1 MIHIS
6 NAYKKAIYGR
16 SDWYPSARV
25 TFLDGTVL
33 NLGRSEF
40 LISGNNIVDGAG
52 TQSLPLG
59 NVVSRKIT
67 VKLYNADDR
76 YRVHS
81 FLGAKITLYK
91 SISTDIG
98 DLTIKSGTYTVID
111 PESYGDTVSFSAY
124 DDAYKLDR
132 NYTTHLKYPLK
143 LSEIL
148 IDSCRTCG
156 VQLDTVHFNGEDIT
170 VKEAPTNTTH
180 RQVIGLI
187 SMIAGGN
194 AWMNADNHL
203 QITDYDM
210 TLFDGMTDLDG
221 GWFDD
226 PRQNYDGGQFETD
239 VITEKYVTYS
249 DVTGGSFGDDINEFF
264 YDDLDWNKE
273 LYTSGSNMDGG
284 YFDNGLELLT
294 DDSYGIMYR
303 SVERKQRNPYHLISK
318 QHDGFRLRDGRTLGV
333 HSVDTEEASG
343 YILSDATTYYAS
355 GNNADDGTFE
365 LADNFHFLTQWKIG
379 LTTGVENI
387 NITGVQTTDNENTY
401 TYGTDGY
408 ILSIE
413 NSLIKDKNL
422 LVNTVGA
429 KLVGLTFM
437 NFSGEHLSYPLA
449 EFMDLAYVIDR
460 AGKTNRTILTDITF
474 NFLGFTQFKCSAENS
489 VRNSSKYVS
498 AETKAIQK
506 SSEITEKKISK
517 YDEAVQSLTAL
528 MTQGMGFF
536 KTEEIKE
543 DKSVIFYL
551 HNKERLE
558 DSNIIWKMVGDAFA
572 VSTDGGK
579 TWNAGLDS
587 NGNAVVN
594 VLSAVG
600 INCDWIHSGTL
611 TLGGYNNQ
619 NGVLSMQDSDGNEIG
634 RWNNQGV
641 YAKGHYVS
649 EDSIGRKIDLHNAKI
664 DLYSSGGKY
673 TGYISGELDGIEARA
688 TSTDYLNIGK
698 GYSEFNVSKRLQL
711 LSKNQIAISANE
723 IVINGNK
730 AKTGTAVF
738 SDGSYL
744 KFVNGN
750 LVGGRTASG
759 TTF

>member
-6 NAYKKAIYGR
+6 NADKKAIYGR

-132 NYTTHLKYPLK
+132 DYTTHLTYPLSLK
-143 LSEIL
+143 DIL
-148 IDSCRTCG
+148 KDSCRTCG
-156 VQLDTVHFNGEDIT
+156 VQMDVTSFSDDNIM
-170 VKEAPTNTTH
+170 VKEKPTNTTH
-180 RQVIGLI
+180 RQVIGWI
-187 SMIAGGN
+187 AMIAGGN

-203 QITDYDM
+203 QISQYDM
-210 TLFDGMTDLDG
+210 SLFDNIADIDG

-239 VITEKYVTYS
+239 MISEKYSTYAEMS
-249 DVTGGSFGDDINEFF
+249 GGTFSEDISEYY
-264 YDDLDWNKE
+264 YDDLDWSSEK
-273 LYTSGSNMDGG
+273 YSSGSNVDGG
-284 YFDNGLELLT
+284 WFDDGLELLT

-303 SVERKQRNPYHLISK
+303 SVERKQKNAYQLIGK
-318 QHDGFRLRDGRTLGV
+318 KDNLFLLKNGNVLGV
-333 HSVDTEEASG
+333 HSVDVEEASG
-343 YILSDATTYYAS
+343 YILTDATNVYTS
-355 GNNADDGTFE
+355 GDILDDGNFK
-365 LADNFHFLTQWKIG
+365 LVDNFHFLTQWKTG
-379 LTTGVENI
+379 LTTGVEPI
-387 NITGVQTTDNENTY
+387 VITGIQTTENEKTY
-401 TYGTDGY
+401 TYGSEGY

-413 NSLIKDKNL
+413 NSLIKDKSL

-429 KLVGLTFM
+429 KLTGVSFM

-449 EFMDLAYVIDR
+449 DFMDLAYVIDR
-460 AGKTNRTILTDITF
+460 NGKVNKTILTDITF
-474 NFLGFTQFKCSAENS
+474 NFLGFTSLKCSAENAI
-489 VRNSSKYVS
+489 RNSSKYVTS
-498 AETKAIQK
+498 ETKAIQK
-506 SSEITEKKISK
+506 ASAMTDKKIGK

-536 KTEEIKE
+536 KTEKIQD
-543 DKSVIFYL
+543 DKSIVFYL
-551 HNKERLE
+551 HNKEKLE

-611 TLGGYNNQ
+611 TLGGYNNT
-619 NGVLSMQDSDGNEIG
+619 NGHCAIENADGKVVGTLGVNGYYSNDPKDQYAI
-634 RWNNQGV
+634 RVNNGQIDVYGSKGALVGTVKYVQG
-641 YAKGHYVS
+641 AGDGS
-649 EDSIGRKIDLHNAKI
+649 E
-664 DLYSSGGKY
+664 
-673 TGYISGELDGIEARA
+673 GIEMYVHSGNRYSAVSVSTNGRTAIWGDSVLVA
-688 TSTDYLNIGK
+688 TDKLITG
-698 GYSEFNVSKRLQL
+698 GTQ
-711 LSKNQIAISANE
+711 
-723 IVINGNK
+723 
-730 AKTGTAVF
+730 AKTGRAVF

-744 KFVNGN
+744 DYRNGY
-750 LVGGRTASG
+750 LIGGRTASG
-759 TTF
+759 TKF

>member
-132 NYTTHLKYPLK
+132 DYTTHLTYPLSLK
-143 LSEIL
+143 DIL
-148 IDSCRTCG
+148 KDSCRTCG
-156 VQLDTVHFNGEDIT
+156 VQMDVTSFSDDNIM
-170 VKEAPTNTTH
+170 VKEKPTNTTH
-180 RQVIGLI
+180 RQVIGWI
-187 SMIAGGN
+187 AMIAGGN

-203 QITDYDM
+203 QISQYDM
-210 TLFDGMTDLDG
+210 SLFDNIADIDG

-239 VITEKYVTYS
+239 MISEKYSTYADMS
-249 DVTGGSFGDDINEFF
+249 GGTFSEDISEYY
-264 YDDLDWNKE
+264 YDDLDWSSEK
-273 LYTSGSNMDGG
+273 YSSGSNVDGG
-284 YFDNGLELLT
+284 WFDDGLELLT

-303 SVERKQRNPYHLISK
+303 SVERKQRNTYQLIGK
-318 QHDGFRLRDGRTLGV
+318 KDNLFLLKNGNVLGV
-333 HSVDTEEASG
+333 HSVDVEEASG
-343 YILSDATTYYAS
+343 YILTDATNVYTS
-355 GNNADDGTFE
+355 GDILDDGNFK
-365 LADNFHFLTQWKIG
+365 LVDNFHFLTQWKTG
-379 LTTGVENI
+379 LTTGVEPI
-387 NITGVQTTDNENTY
+387 VITGIQTTEDEKTY
-401 TYGTDGY
+401 TYGSDGY

-413 NSLIKDKNL
+413 NSLIKDKSL

-429 KLVGLTFM
+429 KLTGVSFM

-449 EFMDLAYVIDR
+449 DFMDLAYVIDR
-460 AGKTNRTILTDITF
+460 NGKVNKTILTDITF
-474 NFLGFTQFKCSAENS
+474 NFLGFTSLKCSAENAI
-489 VRNSSKYVS
+489 RNSSKYVTS
-498 AETKAIQK
+498 ETKAIQK
-506 SSEITEKKISK
+506 ASAMADKKISK

-536 KTEEIKE
+536 KTEEVQD
-543 DKSVIFYL
+543 DKSIVFYL

-611 TLGGYNNQ
+611 TLGGYNNT
-619 NGVLSMQDSDGNEIG
+619 NGHCVIENADGKVVGTLGVNGYYSNDPKDQYAI
-634 RWNNQGV
+634 RVNNGQIDVYGSKGALVGTVKYVQGT
-641 YAKGHYVS
+641 GDGS
-649 EDSIGRKIDLHNAKI
+649 E
-664 DLYSSGGKY
+664 
-673 TGYISGELDGIEARA
+673 GIEMYAHSGNRYSAVSVSTNGRTAIWGDSVLVA
-688 TSTDYLNIGK
+688 TDKLITG
-698 GYSEFNVSKRLQL
+698 GTQ
-711 LSKNQIAISANE
+711 
-723 IVINGNK
+723 
-730 AKTGTAVF
+730 AKTGRAVF

-744 KFVNGN
+744 DYRNGY
-750 LVGGRTASG
+750 LIGGRTASG

>member
-132 NYTTHLKYPLK
+132 DYTTHLKYPLK

-180 RQVIGLI
+180 RQVVGLI

-249 DVTGGSFGDDINEFF
+249 DLSGGSFGDDINEFF

-284 YFDNGLELLT
+284 YFDDGLELLT

-387 NITGVQTTDNENTY
+387 KITGVQTTDNENTY

-474 NFLGFTQFKCSAENS
+474 NFLGFTQLKCSAENS

-611 TLGGYNNQ
+611 TLGGYNNT
-619 NGVLSMQDSDGNEIG
+619 NGHCAIENADGKVVGTLGVNGYYSNDPKDQYAI
-634 RWNNQGV
+634 RVNNGQIDVYGSKGTLVGTVKYVQGT
-641 YAKGHYVS
+641 GDGS
-649 EDSIGRKIDLHNAKI
+649 E
-664 DLYSSGGKY
+664 
-673 TGYISGELDGIEARA
+673 GIEMYVHSGNRYSAVSVSTNGRTAIWGDSVLVA
-688 TSTDYLNIGK
+688 TDKLITG
-698 GYSEFNVSKRLQL
+698 GTQ
-711 LSKNQIAISANE
+711 
-723 IVINGNK
+723 
-730 AKTGTAVF
+730 AKTGRAVF

-744 KFVNGN
+744 DYRNGY
-750 LVGGRTASG
+750 LIGGRTASG

>member
-132 NYTTHLKYPLK
+132 DYTTHLTYPLSLK
-143 LSEIL
+143 DIL
-148 IDSCRTCG
+148 KDSCRTCG
-156 VQLDTVHFNGEDIT
+156 VQMDVTSFSDDNIT
-170 VKEAPTNTTH
+170 VKEKPTNTTH
-180 RQVIGLI
+180 RQVIGWI
-187 SMIAGGN
+187 AMIAGGN

-203 QITDYDM
+203 QISQYDM
-210 TLFDGMTDLDG
+210 SLFDNIADIDG

-239 VITEKYVTYS
+239 MISEKYSTYAEMS
-249 DVTGGSFGDDINEFF
+249 GGTFSEDISEYY
-264 YDDLDWNKE
+264 YDDLDWSSEK
-273 LYTSGSNMDGG
+273 YSSGSSVDGG
-284 YFDNGLELLT
+284 WFDDGLELLT

-303 SVERKQRNPYHLISK
+303 SVERKQRNTYQLIGK
-318 QHDGFRLRDGRTLGV
+318 KGNLFLLKNGNVLGV
-333 HSVDTEEASG
+333 HSVDVEEASG
-343 YILSDATTYYAS
+343 YILTDATNVYTS
-355 GNNADDGTFE
+355 GDILDDGNFK
-365 LADNFHFLTQWKIG
+365 LVDNFHFLTQWKTG
-379 LTTGVENI
+379 LTTGVEPI
-387 NITGVQTTDNENTY
+387 VITGIQTTENEKTY
-401 TYGTDGY
+401 TYGSEGY

-413 NSLIKDKNL
+413 NSLIKDKSL

-429 KLVGLTFM
+429 KLTGVSFM

-449 EFMDLAYVIDR
+449 DFMDLAYVIDR
-460 AGKTNRTILTDITF
+460 NGKVSKTILTDITF
-474 NFLGFTQFKCSAENS
+474 NFLGFTSLKCSAENAI
-489 VRNSSKYVS
+489 RNSSKYVTS
-498 AETKAIQK
+498 ETKAIQK
-506 SSEITEKKISK
+506 ASAMTDKKIGK

-536 KTEEIKE
+536 KTEKIQD
-543 DKSVIFYL
+543 DKSIVFYL
-551 HNKERLE
+551 HNKEKLE

-611 TLGGYNNQ
+611 TLGGYNNT
-619 NGVLSMQDSDGNEIG
+619 NGHCAIENADGKVVGTLGVNGYYSNDPKDQYAI
-634 RWNNQGV
+634 RVNNGQIDVYGSKGTLVGTVKYVQG
-641 YAKGHYVS
+641 AGDGS
-649 EDSIGRKIDLHNAKI
+649 E
-664 DLYSSGGKY
+664 
-673 TGYISGELDGIEARA
+673 GIEMYVHSGNRYSAVSVSTNGRTAIWGDSVLVA
-688 TSTDYLNIGK
+688 TDKLITG
-698 GYSEFNVSKRLQL
+698 GTQ
-711 LSKNQIAISANE
+711 
-723 IVINGNK
+723 
-730 AKTGTAVF
+730 AKTGRAVF

-744 KFVNGN
+744 DYRNGY
-750 LVGGRTASG
+750 LIGGRTASG
-759 TTF
+759 TKF

>member
-6 NAYKKAIYGR
+6 NEYKKAIYGR

-33 NLGRSEF
+33 NLGKSEF

-59 NVVSRKIT
+59 NVVSRKIS

-76 YRVHS
+76 YKIHS
-81 FLGAKITLYK
+81 FLGAKISLYK
-91 SISTDIG
+91 TISTENG
-98 DLTIKSGTYTVID
+98 DLSIKSGTYTVID

-132 NYTTHLKYPLK
+132 DYTTHLKYPLK

-180 RQVIGLI
+180 RQVVGLI

-221 GWFDD
+221 WWFDD

-239 VITEKYVTYS
+239 IITEKYVTYS
-249 DVTGGSFGDDINEFF
+249 DMTGGSFGDDINEFF

-273 LYTSGSNMDGG
+273 KYASGSDMDGG

-294 DDSYGIMYR
+294 NDSYGIMYR

-318 QHDGFRLRDGRTLGV
+318 KYDGFRLRDGRTLGV

-343 YILSDATTYYAS
+343 YILSDATAYYAS

-365 LADNFHFLTQWKIG
+365 LVDNFHFLTQWKTG
-379 LTTGVENI
+379 LTTGIENI
-387 NITGVQTTDNENTY
+387 KITGVQTTANENTY

-408 ILSIE
+408 ILAIE
-413 NSLIKDKNL
+413 NSLIEDKNL

-437 NFSGEHLSYPLA
+437 NFFGEHLSYPLA

-474 NFLGFTQFKCSAENS
+474 NFLGFTQLKCSAENS

-506 SSEITEKKISK
+506 SSAITEKKISK

-543 DKSVIFYL
+543 DKSVVFYL

-611 TLGGYNNQ
+611 TLGGYNNT
-619 NGVLSMQDSDGNEIG
+619 NGHCAIENASGKVVGTLGVNGYYSNDPKDQYAIRINNGHVEIYGSKGTLVGIVEYVRGSSDGSEGLSLYTYGGSGHSSIILKNNGSTEIFG
-634 RWNNQGV
+634 N
-641 YAKGHYVS
+641 
-649 EDSIGRKIDLHNAKI
+649 SINIATDKL
-664 DLYSSGGKY
+664 LTGGIQ
-673 TGYISGELDGIEARA
+673 T
-688 TSTDYLNIGK
+688 
-698 GYSEFNVSKRLQL
+698 
-711 LSKNQIAISANE
+711 
-723 IVINGNK
+723 
-730 AKTGTAVF
+730 KTGRAVF

-744 KFVNGN
+744 DYKNGK
-750 LVGGRTASG
+750 LVSGRTASG

>member
-132 NYTTHLKYPLK
+132 DYTTHLTYPLSLK
-143 LSEIL
+143 DIL
-148 IDSCRTCG
+148 KDSCRTCG
-156 VQLDTVHFNGEDIT
+156 VQMDVTSFSDDNIM
-170 VKEAPTNTTH
+170 VKEKPTNTTH
-180 RQVIGLI
+180 RQVIGWI
-187 SMIAGGN
+187 AMIAGGN
-194 AWMNADNHL
+194 AWMNSDNHL
-203 QITDYDM
+203 QISQYDM
-210 TLFDGMTDLDG
+210 SLFDNIADIDG

-239 VITEKYVTYS
+239 MISEKYSTYAEMS
-249 DVTGGSFGDDINEFF
+249 GGAFSEDISEYY
-264 YDDLDWNKE
+264 YDDLDWSSEK
-273 LYTSGSNMDGG
+273 YSSGSDIDGG
-284 YFDNGLELLT
+284 WFDDGLELLT

-303 SVERKQRNPYHLISK
+303 SVERKQKNAYQLIGK
-318 QHDGFRLRDGRTLGV
+318 KDNLFLLKNGNVLGV
-333 HSVDTEEASG
+333 HSVDVEEASG
-343 YILSDATTYYAS
+343 YILTDATNVYTS
-355 GNNADDGTFE
+355 GDIIDDGSFK
-365 LADNFHFLTQWKIG
+365 LVDNFHFLTQWKTG
-379 LTTGVENI
+379 LTTGVEPI
-387 NITGVQTTDNENTY
+387 VITGIQTTENEKTY
-401 TYGTDGY
+401 TYGSEGY

-413 NSLIKDKNL
+413 NSLIKDKSL

-429 KLVGLTFM
+429 KLTGVSFM

-449 EFMDLAYVIDR
+449 DFMDLAYVIDR
-460 AGKTNRTILTDITF
+460 NGKVNKTILTDITF
-474 NFLGFTQFKCSAENS
+474 NFLGFTSLKCSAENAI
-489 VRNSSKYVS
+489 RNSSKYVTS
-498 AETKAIQK
+498 ETKAIQK
-506 SSEITEKKISK
+506 ASAMADKKISK

-536 KTEEIKE
+536 KTEKIQD
-543 DKSVIFYL
+543 DKSIVFYL
-551 HNKERLE
+551 HNKEKLE

-611 TLGGYNNQ
+611 TLGGYNNT
-619 NGVLSMQDSDGNEIG
+619 NGHCAIENADGKVVGTLGVNGYYSNDPKDQYAI
-634 RWNNQGV
+634 RVNNGQIDVYGSKGTLVGTVKYVQG
-641 YAKGHYVS
+641 AGDGS
-649 EDSIGRKIDLHNAKI
+649 E
-664 DLYSSGGKY
+664 
-673 TGYISGELDGIEARA
+673 GIEMYVHSGNRYSAVSVSTNGRTAIWGDSVLVA
-688 TSTDYLNIGK
+688 TDKLITG
-698 GYSEFNVSKRLQL
+698 GTQ
-711 LSKNQIAISANE
+711 
-723 IVINGNK
+723 
-730 AKTGTAVF
+730 AKTGRAVF

-744 KFVNGN
+744 DYRNGY
-750 LVGGRTASG
+750 LIGGRTASG

>member
-91 SISTDIG
+91 SISTDMG

-132 NYTTHLKYPLK
+132 DYTTHLKYPLK

-156 VQLDTVHFNGEDIT
+156 VQLDTVHFNGEDII
-170 VKEAPTNTTH
+170 VKETPTNTTH
-180 RQVIGLI
+180 RQVVGLI

-226 PRQNYDGGQFETD
+226 PRRNYDGGQFETD

-249 DVTGGSFGDDINEFF
+249 DLSGGSFGDDINEFF

-284 YFDNGLELLT
+284 YFDDGLELLT

-303 SVERKQRNPYHLISK
+303 SVERKQRNTYHLISK

-343 YILSDATTYYAS
+343 YILSDSTTYYTS

-365 LADNFHFLTQWKIG
+365 LADNFHFLTQWKSG

-387 NITGVQTTDNENTY
+387 KITGVQTTDNENTY

-408 ILSIE
+408 VLAIE
-413 NSLIKDKNL
+413 NSLIEDKNL

-474 NFLGFTQFKCSAENS
+474 NFLGFTQLKCSAENS

-506 SSEITEKKISK
+506 SSKITEKKISK

-611 TLGGYNNQ
+611 TLGGYNNT
-619 NGVLSMQDSDGNEIG
+619 NGHCAIENADGKVVGTLGVNGYYSNDPKDQYAI
-634 RWNNQGV
+634 RVNNGQIDVYGSKGTLVGTVKYVQGT
-641 YAKGHYVS
+641 GDGS
-649 EDSIGRKIDLHNAKI
+649 E
-664 DLYSSGGKY
+664 
-673 TGYISGELDGIEARA
+673 GIEMYVHSGNRYSAVSVSTNGRTAIWGDSVLVA
-688 TSTDYLNIGK
+688 TDKLITG
-698 GYSEFNVSKRLQL
+698 GTQ
-711 LSKNQIAISANE
+711 
-723 IVINGNK
+723 
-730 AKTGTAVF
+730 AKTGRAVF

-744 KFVNGN
+744 DYRNGY
-750 LVGGRTASG
+750 LIGGRTASG

>member
-132 NYTTHLKYPLK
+132 DYTTHLTYPLSLK
-143 LSEIL
+143 DIL
-148 IDSCRTCG
+148 KDSCRTCG
-156 VQLDTVHFNGEDIT
+156 VQMDVTSFSDDNIM
-170 VKEAPTNTTH
+170 VKEKPTNTTH
-180 RQVIGLI
+180 RQVIGWI
-187 SMIAGGN
+187 AMIAGGN
-194 AWMNADNHL
+194 AWMNSDNHL
-203 QITDYDM
+203 QISQYDM
-210 TLFDGMTDLDG
+210 SLFDNIADIDG

-239 VITEKYVTYS
+239 MISEKYSTYAEMS
-249 DVTGGSFGDDINEFF
+249 GGAFSEDISEYY
-264 YDDLDWNKE
+264 YDDLDWSSEK
-273 LYTSGSNMDGG
+273 YSSGSDIDGG
-284 YFDNGLELLT
+284 WFDDGLELLT

-303 SVERKQRNPYHLISK
+303 SVERKQKNAYQLIGK
-318 QHDGFRLRDGRTLGV
+318 KDNLFLLKNGNVLGV
-333 HSVDTEEASG
+333 HSVDVEEASG
-343 YILSDATTYYAS
+343 YILTDATNVYTS
-355 GNNADDGTFE
+355 GDIIDDGSFK
-365 LADNFHFLTQWKIG
+365 LVDNFHFLTQWKTG
-379 LTTGVENI
+379 LTTGVEPI
-387 NITGVQTTDNENTY
+387 VITGIQTTEDEKTY
-401 TYGTDGY
+401 TYGSEGY

-413 NSLIKDKNL
+413 NSLIKDKSL

-429 KLVGLTFM
+429 KLTGVSFM

-449 EFMDLAYVIDR
+449 DFMDLAYVIDR
-460 AGKTNRTILTDITF
+460 NGKVNKTILTDITF
-474 NFLGFTQFKCSAENS
+474 NFLGFTSLKCSAENAI
-489 VRNSSKYVS
+489 RNSSKYVTS
-498 AETKAIQK
+498 ETKAVQK
-506 SSEITEKKISK
+506 ASAMADKKISK

-536 KTEEIKE
+536 KTEKIQD
-543 DKSVIFYL
+543 DKSIVFYL
-551 HNKERLE
+551 HNKEKLE

-611 TLGGYNNQ
+611 TLGGYNNT
-619 NGVLSMQDSDGNEIG
+619 NGHCAIENADGKVVGTLGVNGYYSNDPKDQYAI
-634 RWNNQGV
+634 RVNNGQIDVYGSKGALVGTVKYVQGT
-641 YAKGHYVS
+641 GDGS
-649 EDSIGRKIDLHNAKI
+649 E
-664 DLYSSGGKY
+664 
-673 TGYISGELDGIEARA
+673 GIEMYVHSGNRYSAVSVSTNGRTAIWGDSVLVA
-688 TSTDYLNIGK
+688 TDKLITG
-698 GYSEFNVSKRLQL
+698 GTQ
-711 LSKNQIAISANE
+711 
-723 IVINGNK
+723 
-730 AKTGTAVF
+730 AKTGRAVF

-744 KFVNGN
+744 DYRNGY
-750 LVGGRTASG
+750 LIGGRTASG

>member
-98 DLTIKSGTYTVID
+98 DLAIKSGTYTVID

-132 NYTTHLKYPLK
+132 DYTTHLTYPLSLK
-143 LSEIL
+143 DIL
-148 IDSCRTCG
+148 KDSCRTCG
-156 VQLDTVHFNGEDIT
+156 VQMDVTSFSDDNIM
-170 VKEAPTNTTH
+170 VKEKPTNTTH
-180 RQVIGLI
+180 RQVIGWI
-187 SMIAGGN
+187 AMIAGGN

-203 QITDYDM
+203 QISQYDM
-210 TLFDGMTDLDG
+210 SLFDNIADIDG

-239 VITEKYVTYS
+239 MISEKYSTYAEMS
-249 DVTGGSFGDDINEFF
+249 GGTFSEDISEYY
-264 YDDLDWNKE
+264 YDDLDWSSEK
-273 LYTSGSNMDGG
+273 YSSGSNVDGG
-284 YFDNGLELLT
+284 WFDDGLELLT

-303 SVERKQRNPYHLISK
+303 SVERKQRNTYQLIGK
-318 QHDGFRLRDGRTLGV
+318 KDNLFLLKNGNVLGV
-333 HSVDTEEASG
+333 HSVDVEEASG
-343 YILSDATTYYAS
+343 YILTDATNVYTS
-355 GNNADDGTFE
+355 GDILDDGNFK
-365 LADNFHFLTQWKIG
+365 LVDNFHFLTQWKTG
-379 LTTGVENI
+379 LTTGVEPI
-387 NITGVQTTDNENTY
+387 VITGIQTTENEKTY
-401 TYGTDGY
+401 TYGSEGY

-413 NSLIKDKNL
+413 NSLIKDKSL

-429 KLVGLTFM
+429 KLTGVSFM

-449 EFMDLAYVIDR
+449 DFMDLAYVIDR
-460 AGKTNRTILTDITF
+460 NGKVNKTILTDITF
-474 NFLGFTQFKCSAENS
+474 NFLGFTSLKCSAENAI
-489 VRNSSKYVS
+489 RNSSKYVTS
-498 AETKAIQK
+498 ETKAIQK
-506 SSEITEKKISK
+506 ASAMADKKISK

-536 KTEEIKE
+536 KTEKIQD
-543 DKSVIFYL
+543 DKSIVFYL
-551 HNKERLE
+551 HNKEKLE

-611 TLGGYNNQ
+611 TLGGYNNT
-619 NGVLSMQDSDGNEIG
+619 NGHCVIENADGKVVGTLGVNGYYSNDPKDQYAI
-634 RWNNQGV
+634 RVNNGQIDVYGSKGALVGTVKYVQGT
-641 YAKGHYVS
+641 GDGS
-649 EDSIGRKIDLHNAKI
+649 E
-664 DLYSSGGKY
+664 
-673 TGYISGELDGIEARA
+673 GIEMYVHSGNRYSAVSVSTNGRTAIWGDSVLVA
-688 TSTDYLNIGK
+688 TDKLITG
-698 GYSEFNVSKRLQL
+698 GTQ
-711 LSKNQIAISANE
+711 
-723 IVINGNK
+723 
-730 AKTGTAVF
+730 AKTGRAVF

-744 KFVNGN
+744 DYRNGY
-750 LVGGRTASG
+750 LIGGRTASG

>member
-67 VKLYNADDR
+67 VKLYNSDDR

-132 NYTTHLKYPLK
+132 DYTTHLTYPLSLK
-143 LSEIL
+143 DIL
-148 IDSCRTCG
+148 KDSCRTCG
-156 VQLDTVHFNGEDIT
+156 VQMDVTSFSDDNIM
-170 VKEAPTNTTH
+170 VKEKPTNTTH
-180 RQVIGLI
+180 RQVIGWI
-187 SMIAGGN
+187 AMIAGGN

-203 QITDYDM
+203 QISQYDM
-210 TLFDGMTDLDG
+210 SLFDNIADIDG

-239 VITEKYVTYS
+239 MISEKYSTYADMS
-249 DVTGGSFGDDINEFF
+249 GGTFSEDISEYY
-264 YDDLDWNKE
+264 YDDLDWSSEK
-273 LYTSGSNMDGG
+273 YSSGSNVDGG
-284 YFDNGLELLT
+284 WFDDGLELLT

-303 SVERKQRNPYHLISK
+303 SVERKQRNTYQLIGK
-318 QHDGFRLRDGRTLGV
+318 KDNLFLLKNGNVLGV
-333 HSVDTEEASG
+333 HSVDVEEASG
-343 YILSDATTYYAS
+343 YILTDATNVYTS
-355 GNNADDGTFE
+355 GDILDDGNFK
-365 LADNFHFLTQWKIG
+365 LVDNFHFLTQWKTG
-379 LTTGVENI
+379 LTTGVEPI
-387 NITGVQTTDNENTY
+387 VITGIQTTEDEKTY
-401 TYGTDGY
+401 TYGSEGY

-413 NSLIKDKNL
+413 NSLIKDKSL

-429 KLVGLTFM
+429 KLTGVSFM

-449 EFMDLAYVIDR
+449 DFMDLAYVIDR
-460 AGKTNRTILTDITF
+460 NGKVNKTILTDITF
-474 NFLGFTQFKCSAENS
+474 NFLGFTSLKCSAENAI
-489 VRNSSKYVS
+489 RNSSKYVTS
-498 AETKAIQK
+498 ETKAIQK
-506 SSEITEKKISK
+506 ASAMADKKISK

-536 KTEEIKE
+536 KTEEVQD
-543 DKSVIFYL
+543 DKSIVFYL

-611 TLGGYNNQ
+611 TLGGYNNT
-619 NGVLSMQDSDGNEIG
+619 NGHCVIENADGKVVGTLGVNGYYSNDPKDQYAI
-634 RWNNQGV
+634 RVNNGQIDVYGSKGALVGTVKYVQGT
-641 YAKGHYVS
+641 GDGS
-649 EDSIGRKIDLHNAKI
+649 E
-664 DLYSSGGKY
+664 
-673 TGYISGELDGIEARA
+673 GIEMYVHSGNRYSAVSVSTNGRTAIWGDSVLVA
-688 TSTDYLNIGK
+688 TDKLITG
-698 GYSEFNVSKRLQL
+698 GTQ
-711 LSKNQIAISANE
+711 
-723 IVINGNK
+723 
-730 AKTGTAVF
+730 AKTGRAVF

-744 KFVNGN
+744 DYRNGY
-750 LVGGRTASG
+750 LIGGRTASG

>member
-6 NAYKKAIYGR
+6 NEYKKAIYGR

-33 NLGRSEF
+33 NLGKSEF

-111 PESYGDTVSFSAY
+111 PESYGDIVSFSAY

-132 NYTTHLKYPLK
+132 DYTTHLKYPLK

-187 SMIAGGN
+187 SVIAGGN

-249 DVTGGSFGDDINEFF
+249 DMAGGSFGDDINEFF

-273 LYTSGSNMDGG
+273 KYASGSDMDGG
-284 YFDNGLELLT
+284 YFDDGLELLT
-294 DDSYGIMYR
+294 NDSYGIMYR

-318 QHDGFRLRDGRTLGV
+318 KYDGFRLRDGRTLGV

-343 YILSDATTYYAS
+343 YILSDATAYYAS
-355 GNNADDGTFE
+355 GSNADDGTFE
-365 LADNFHFLTQWKIG
+365 LVDNFHFLTQWKTG

-387 NITGVQTTDNENTY
+387 TITGIQTTDDENTY
-401 TYGTDGY
+401 TYGTEGY

-413 NSLIKDKNL
+413 NSLIEDKNL
-422 LVNTVGA
+422 LVNTVGS

-437 NFSGEHLSYPLA
+437 NFSGEHLSYPLT

-460 AGKTNRTILTDITF
+460 TGKTNRTILTDITF
-474 NFLGFTQFKCSAENS
+474 NFLGFTQLKCSAENS
-489 VRNSSKYVS
+489 VRNSSKYVNS
-498 AETKAIQK
+498 ETKAIQK
-506 SSEITEKKISK
+506 SSAITEKKIGK

-543 DKSVIFYL
+543 DKSVVFYL

-619 NGVLSMQDSDGNEIG
+619 NGVLSMQDSAGNEIG

-649 EDSIGRKIDLHNAKI
+649 EDSAGRKIDLHNGRI
-664 DLYSSGGKY
+664 DFYSAGGDY
-673 TGYISGELDGIEARA
+673 ASHISGELDGIEARV
-688 TSTDYLNIGK
+688 TPTDYLNVGK
-698 GYSEFNVSKRLQL
+698 GHSEFNVSERLQL
-711 LSKNQIAISANE
+711 LSKDQIAISAKE
-723 IVINGNK
+723 MVINGNK

-744 KFVNGN
+744 KFVNGY
-750 LVGGRTASG
+750 LVSGRTASG

>member
-91 SISTDIG
+91 SISTDMG

-132 NYTTHLKYPLK
+132 DYTTHLKYPLK

-156 VQLDTVHFNGEDIT
+156 VQLDTVHFNGEDII
-170 VKEAPTNTTH
+170 VKETPTNTTH
-180 RQVIGLI
+180 RQVVGLI

-226 PRQNYDGGQFETD
+226 PRRNYDGGQFETD

-249 DVTGGSFGDDINEFF
+249 DLSGGSFGDDINEFF

-284 YFDNGLELLT
+284 YFDDGLELLT

-303 SVERKQRNPYHLISK
+303 SVERKQRNTYHLISK

-343 YILSDATTYYAS
+343 YILSDATTYYTS

-365 LADNFHFLTQWKIG
+365 LADNFHFLTQWKSG

-387 NITGVQTTDNENTY
+387 KITGVQTTDNENTY

-408 ILSIE
+408 VLAIE
-413 NSLIKDKNL
+413 NSLIEDKNL

-506 SSEITEKKISK
+506 SSKITEKKISK

-611 TLGGYNNQ
+611 TLGGYNNT
-619 NGVLSMQDSDGNEIG
+619 NGHCAIENADGKVVGTLGVNGYYSNDPKDQYAI
-634 RWNNQGV
+634 RVNNGQIDVYGSKGTLVGTVKYVQGT
-641 YAKGHYVS
+641 GDGS
-649 EDSIGRKIDLHNAKI
+649 E
-664 DLYSSGGKY
+664 
-673 TGYISGELDGIEARA
+673 GIEMYVHSGNRYSAVSVSTNGRTAIWGDSVLVA
-688 TSTDYLNIGK
+688 TDKLITG
-698 GYSEFNVSKRLQL
+698 GTQ
-711 LSKNQIAISANE
+711 
-723 IVINGNK
+723 
-730 AKTGTAVF
+730 AKTGRAVF

-744 KFVNGN
+744 DYRNGY
-750 LVGGRTASG
+750 LIGGRTASG

>member
-132 NYTTHLKYPLK
+132 DYTTHLTYPLSLK
-143 LSEIL
+143 DIL
-148 IDSCRTCG
+148 KDSCRTCG
-156 VQLDTVHFNGEDIT
+156 VQMDVTSFSDDNIM
-170 VKEAPTNTTH
+170 VKEKPTNTTH
-180 RQVIGLI
+180 RQVIGWI
-187 SMIAGGN
+187 AMIAGGN

-203 QITDYDM
+203 QISQYDM
-210 TLFDGMTDLDG
+210 SLFDNIADIDG

-239 VITEKYVTYS
+239 MISEKYSTYADMS
-249 DVTGGSFGDDINEFF
+249 GGTFSEDISEYY
-264 YDDLDWNKE
+264 YDDLDWSSEK
-273 LYTSGSNMDGG
+273 YSSGSNVDGG
-284 YFDNGLELLT
+284 WFDDGLELLT

-303 SVERKQRNPYHLISK
+303 SVERKQRNTYQLIGKKDNLFLLKS
-318 QHDGFRLRDGRTLGV
+318 GNVLGV
-333 HSVDTEEASG
+333 HSVDVEEASG
-343 YILSDATTYYAS
+343 YILTDATNVYTS
-355 GNNADDGTFE
+355 GDILDDGNFK
-365 LADNFHFLTQWKIG
+365 LVDNFHFLTQWKTG
-379 LTTGVENI
+379 LTTGVEPI
-387 NITGVQTTDNENTY
+387 VITGIQTTEDEKTY
-401 TYGTDGY
+401 TYGSEGY

-413 NSLIKDKNL
+413 NSLIKDKSL

-429 KLVGLTFM
+429 KLTGVSFM

-449 EFMDLAYVIDR
+449 DFMDLAYVIDR
-460 AGKTNRTILTDITF
+460 NGKVNKTILTDITF
-474 NFLGFTQFKCSAENS
+474 NFLGFTSLKCSAENAI
-489 VRNSSKYVS
+489 RNSSKYVTS
-498 AETKAIQK
+498 ETKAIQK
-506 SSEITEKKISK
+506 ASAMADKKISK

-536 KTEEIKE
+536 KTEEVQD
-543 DKSVIFYL
+543 DKSIVFYL

-611 TLGGYNNQ
+611 TLGGYNNT
-619 NGVLSMQDSDGNEIG
+619 NGHCVIENADGKVVGTLGVNGYYSNDPKDQYAI
-634 RWNNQGV
+634 RVNNGQIDVYGSKGALVGTVKYVQGT
-641 YAKGHYVS
+641 GDGS
-649 EDSIGRKIDLHNAKI
+649 E
-664 DLYSSGGKY
+664 
-673 TGYISGELDGIEARA
+673 GIEMYVHSGNRYSAVSVSTNGRTAIWGDSVLVA
-688 TSTDYLNIGK
+688 TDKLITG
-698 GYSEFNVSKRLQL
+698 GTQ
-711 LSKNQIAISANE
+711 
-723 IVINGNK
+723 
-730 AKTGTAVF
+730 AKTGRAVF

-744 KFVNGN
+744 DYRNGY
-750 LVGGRTASG
+750 LIGGRTASG

>member
-1 MIHIS
+1 MRHIS

-98 DLTIKSGTYTVID
+98 DLAIKSGTYTVID

-132 NYTTHLKYPLK
+132 DYTTHLTYPLSLK
-143 LSEIL
+143 DIL
-148 IDSCRTCG
+148 KDSCRTCG
-156 VQLDTVHFNGEDIT
+156 VQMDVTSFSDDNIM
-170 VKEAPTNTTH
+170 VKEKPTNTTH
-180 RQVIGLI
+180 RQVIGWI
-187 SMIAGGN
+187 VMIAGGN

-203 QITDYDM
+203 QISQYDM
-210 TLFDGMTDLDG
+210 SLFDNIADIDG

-239 VITEKYVTYS
+239 MISEKYSTYAEMS
-249 DVTGGSFGDDINEFF
+249 GGTFSEDISEYY
-264 YDDLDWNKE
+264 YDDLDWSSEK
-273 LYTSGSNMDGG
+273 YSSGSNVDGG
-284 YFDNGLELLT
+284 WFDDGLELLT

-303 SVERKQRNPYHLISK
+303 SVERKQKNAYQLIGK
-318 QHDGFRLRDGRTLGV
+318 KDNLFLLKNGNVLGV
-333 HSVDTEEASG
+333 HSVDVEEASG
-343 YILSDATTYYAS
+343 YILTDATNVYTS
-355 GNNADDGTFE
+355 GDILDDGNFK
-365 LADNFHFLTQWKIG
+365 LVDNFHFLTQWKTG
-379 LTTGVENI
+379 LTTGVEPI
-387 NITGVQTTDNENTY
+387 VITGIQTTENEKTY
-401 TYGTDGY
+401 TYGSEGY

-413 NSLIKDKNL
+413 NSLIKDKSL

-429 KLVGLTFM
+429 KLTGVSFM

-449 EFMDLAYVIDR
+449 DFMDLAYVIDR
-460 AGKTNRTILTDITF
+460 NGKVNKTILTDITF
-474 NFLGFTQFKCSAENS
+474 NFLGFTSLKCSAENAI
-489 VRNSSKYVS
+489 RNSSKYVTS
-498 AETKAIQK
+498 ETKAIQK
-506 SSEITEKKISK
+506 ASAMADKKISK

-536 KTEEIKE
+536 KTEKIQD
-543 DKSVIFYL
+543 DKSIVFYL
-551 HNKERLE
+551 HNKEKLE

-611 TLGGYNNQ
+611 TLGGYNNT
-619 NGVLSMQDSDGNEIG
+619 NGHCAIENADGKVVGTLGVNGYYSNDPKDQYAI
-634 RWNNQGV
+634 RVNNGQIDVYGSKGALVGTVKYVQG
-641 YAKGHYVS
+641 AGDGS
-649 EDSIGRKIDLHNAKI
+649 E
-664 DLYSSGGKY
+664 
-673 TGYISGELDGIEARA
+673 GIEMYVHSGNRYSAVSVSTNGRTAIWGDSVLVA
-688 TSTDYLNIGK
+688 TDKLITG
-698 GYSEFNVSKRLQL
+698 GTQ
-711 LSKNQIAISANE
+711 
-723 IVINGNK
+723 
-730 AKTGTAVF
+730 AKTGRAVF

-744 KFVNGN
+744 DYRNGY
-750 LVGGRTASG
+750 LIGGRTASG

>member
-6 NAYKKAIYGR
+6 NEYKKAIYGR

-59 NVVSRKIT
+59 NVVSRKIS

-76 YRVHS
+76 YKIHS
-81 FLGAKITLYK
+81 FLGAKISLYK
-91 SISTDIG
+91 TMSAENG
-98 DLTIKSGTYTVID
+98 DLSIKSGTYTVID

-132 NYTTHLKYPLK
+132 DYTTHLKYPLK

-180 RQVIGLI
+180 RQVVGLI

-239 VITEKYVTYS
+239 IITEKYVTYS
-249 DVTGGSFGDDINEFF
+249 DMTGGSFGDDINEFF

-273 LYTSGSNMDGG
+273 KYASGSDMDGG
-284 YFDNGLELLT
+284 YFDDGLELLT
-294 DDSYGIMYR
+294 NDSYGIMYR
-303 SVERKQRNPYHLISK
+303 SVERKQRKPYHLISK
-318 QHDGFRLRDGRTLGV
+318 QYDGFRLRDGRTLGV

-343 YILSDATTYYAS
+343 YILSDATAYYAS

-365 LADNFHFLTQWKIG
+365 LVDNFHFLTQWKTG
-379 LTTGVENI
+379 LTTGIENI
-387 NITGVQTTDNENTY
+387 KITGVQTTDNENTY

-408 ILSIE
+408 ILAIE
-413 NSLIKDKNL
+413 NSLIEDKNL

-474 NFLGFTQFKCSAENS
+474 NFLGFTQLKCSAENS

-506 SSEITEKKISK
+506 SSAITEKKISK

-543 DKSVIFYL
+543 DKSVVFYL

-611 TLGGYNNQ
+611 TLGGYNNR
-619 NGVLSMQDSDGNEIG
+619 NGVLSMQDSAGNEIG

-641 YAKGHYVS
+641 YARGHYVS
-649 EDSIGRKIDLHNAKI
+649 EDSAGRKIDLHNARI
-664 DLYSSGGKY
+664 DFYSAGGDY
-673 TGYISGELDGIEARA
+673 TGHISGESDGIQARA
-688 TSTDYLNIGK
+688 TSTDYLNVGK
-698 GYSEFNVSKRLQL
+698 GYSEFNVSERLQF
-711 LSKNQIAISANE
+711 LSKNQISISAKE
-723 IVINGNK
+723 MVINGSK

-744 KFVNGN
+744 KFVNGY
-750 LVGGRTASG
+750 LVSGRTASG

>member
-1 MIHIS
+1 M
-6 NAYKKAIYGR
+6 
-16 SDWYPSARV
+16 V

-132 NYTTHLKYPLK
+132 DYTTHLTYPLSLK
-143 LSEIL
+143 DIL
-148 IDSCRTCG
+148 KDSCRTCG
-156 VQLDTVHFNGEDIT
+156 VQMDVTSFSDDNIM
-170 VKEAPTNTTH
+170 VKEKPTNTTH
-180 RQVIGLI
+180 RQVIGWI
-187 SMIAGGN
+187 AMIAGGN
-194 AWMNADNHL
+194 AWMTADNHL
-203 QITDYDM
+203 QISQYDM
-210 TLFDGMTDLDG
+210 SLFDNIADIDG

-226 PRQNYDGGQFETD
+226 PRRNYDGGQFETD
-239 VITEKYVTYS
+239 MISEKYSTYAEMS
-249 DVTGGSFGDDINEFF
+249 GGAFSEDISEYY
-264 YDDLDWNKE
+264 YDDLDWSSEK
-273 LYTSGSNMDGG
+273 YSSGSSVDGG
-284 YFDNGLELLT
+284 WFDNGLELLT

-303 SVERKQRNPYHLISK
+303 SVERKQKNAYQLIGK
-318 QHDGFRLRDGRTLGV
+318 KDNLFLLKNGNVLGV
-333 HSVDTEEASG
+333 HSVDVEEASG
-343 YILSDATTYYAS
+343 YILTDATNVYTS
-355 GNNADDGTFE
+355 GDIIDDGSFK
-365 LADNFHFLTQWKIG
+365 LVDNFHFLTQWKTG
-379 LTTGVENI
+379 LTTGVEPI
-387 NITGVQTTDNENTY
+387 VITGIQTTENEKTY
-401 TYGTDGY
+401 TYGSEGY

-413 NSLIKDKNL
+413 NSLIKDKSL

-429 KLVGLTFM
+429 KLTGVSFM

-449 EFMDLAYVIDR
+449 DFMDLAYVIDR
-460 AGKTNRTILTDITF
+460 NGKVNKTILTDITF
-474 NFLGFTQFKCSAENS
+474 NFLGFTSLKCSAENAI
-489 VRNSSKYVS
+489 RNSSKYVTS
-498 AETKAIQK
+498 ETKAVQK
-506 SSEITEKKISK
+506 ASAMADKKISK

-536 KTEEIKE
+536 KTEKIQD
-543 DKSVIFYL
+543 DKSIVFYL

-611 TLGGYNNQ
+611 TLGGYNNT
-619 NGVLSMQDSDGNEIG
+619 NGHCAIENADGKVVGTLGVNGYYSNDPKDQYAI
-634 RWNNQGV
+634 RVNNGQIDVYGSKGTLVGTVKYVQGT
-641 YAKGHYVS
+641 GDGS
-649 EDSIGRKIDLHNAKI
+649 E
-664 DLYSSGGKY
+664 
-673 TGYISGELDGIEARA
+673 GIEMYVHSGNRYSAVSVSTNGRTTIWGDSVLVA
-688 TSTDYLNIGK
+688 TDKLITG
-698 GYSEFNVSKRLQL
+698 GTQ
-711 LSKNQIAISANE
+711 
-723 IVINGNK
+723 
-730 AKTGTAVF
+730 AKTGRAVF

-744 KFVNGN
+744 DYRNGY
-750 LVGGRTASG
+750 LIGGRTASG

>member
-67 VKLYNADDR
+67 VKLYNSDDR

-132 NYTTHLKYPLK
+132 DYTTHLTYPLSLK
-143 LSEIL
+143 DIL
-148 IDSCRTCG
+148 KDSCRTCG
-156 VQLDTVHFNGEDIT
+156 VQMDVTSFSDDNIM
-170 VKEAPTNTTH
+170 VKEKPTNTTH
-180 RQVIGLI
+180 RQVIGWI
-187 SMIAGGN
+187 AMIAGGN

-203 QITDYDM
+203 QISQYDM
-210 TLFDGMTDLDG
+210 SLFDNIADIDG

-239 VITEKYVTYS
+239 MVSEKYSTYAEMS
-249 DVTGGSFGDDINEFF
+249 GGTFSEDISEYY
-264 YDDLDWNKE
+264 YDDLDWSSEK
-273 LYTSGSNMDGG
+273 YSSGSNVDGG
-284 YFDNGLELLT
+284 WFDDGLELLT

-303 SVERKQRNPYHLISK
+303 SVERKQRNTYQLIGK
-318 QHDGFRLRDGRTLGV
+318 KDNLFLLKNGNVLGV
-333 HSVDTEEASG
+333 HSVDVEEASG
-343 YILSDATTYYAS
+343 YILTDATNVYTS
-355 GNNADDGTFE
+355 GDILDDGNFK
-365 LADNFHFLTQWKIG
+365 LVDNFHFLTQWKTG
-379 LTTGVENI
+379 LTTGVEPI
-387 NITGVQTTDNENTY
+387 VITGIQTTENEKTY
-401 TYGTDGY
+401 TYGSEGY

-413 NSLIKDKNL
+413 NSLIKDKSL

-429 KLVGLTFM
+429 KLTGVSFM

-449 EFMDLAYVIDR
+449 DFMDLAYVIDR
-460 AGKTNRTILTDITF
+460 NGKVNKTILTDITF
-474 NFLGFTQFKCSAENS
+474 NFLGFTSLKCSAENAI
-489 VRNSSKYVS
+489 RNSSKYVTS
-498 AETKAIQK
+498 ETKAIQK
-506 SSEITEKKISK
+506 ASAMADKKISK

-536 KTEEIKE
+536 KTEKIQD
-543 DKSVIFYL
+543 DKSIVFYL

-611 TLGGYNNQ
+611 TLGGYNNT
-619 NGVLSMQDSDGNEIG
+619 NGHCVIENASGKVVGTLGVNGYYSNDPNDKYAIRINNGYVEIYGGKGTLVGIVEYVKSASDGSEGLSMYAYGGSGHSSVILKNNGTTEIWGNSIRINTDKLITGG
-634 RWNNQGV
+634 RQ
-641 YAKGHYVS
+641 
-649 EDSIGRKIDLHNAKI
+649 
-664 DLYSSGGKY
+664 
-673 TGYISGELDGIEARA
+673 T
-688 TSTDYLNIGK
+688 
-698 GYSEFNVSKRLQL
+698 
-711 LSKNQIAISANE
+711 
-723 IVINGNK
+723 
-730 AKTGTAVF
+730 KTGRAVF

-744 KFVNGN
+744 DYKNGK

-759 TTF
+759 TIL

>member
-132 NYTTHLKYPLK
+132 DYTTHLTYPLSLK
-143 LSEIL
+143 DIL
-148 IDSCRTCG
+148 KDSCRTCG
-156 VQLDTVHFNGEDIT
+156 VQMDVTSFSDDNIM
-170 VKEAPTNTTH
+170 VKEKPTNTTH
-180 RQVIGLI
+180 RQVIGWI
-187 SMIAGGN
+187 AMIAGGN

-203 QITDYDM
+203 QISQYDM
-210 TLFDGMTDLDG
+210 SLFDNIADIDG

-239 VITEKYVTYS
+239 MISEKYSTYADMS
-249 DVTGGSFGDDINEFF
+249 GGTFSEDISEYY
-264 YDDLDWNKE
+264 YDDLDWSSEK
-273 LYTSGSNMDGG
+273 YSSGSNVDGG
-284 YFDNGLELLT
+284 WFDDGLELLT

-303 SVERKQRNPYHLISK
+303 SVERKQRNTYQLIGK
-318 QHDGFRLRDGRTLGV
+318 KDNLFLLKNGNVLGV
-333 HSVDTEEASG
+333 HSVDVEEASG
-343 YILSDATTYYAS
+343 YILTDATNVYTS
-355 GNNADDGTFE
+355 GDILDDGNFK
-365 LADNFHFLTQWKIG
+365 LVDNFHFLTQWKTG
-379 LTTGVENI
+379 LTTGVEPI
-387 NITGVQTTDNENTY
+387 VITGIQTTEDEKTY
-401 TYGTDGY
+401 TYGSEGY

-413 NSLIKDKNL
+413 NSLIKDKSL

-429 KLVGLTFM
+429 KLTGVSFM

-449 EFMDLAYVIDR
+449 DFMDLAYVIDR
-460 AGKTNRTILTDITF
+460 NGKVNKTILTDITF
-474 NFLGFTQFKCSAENS
+474 NFLGFTSLKCSAENAI
-489 VRNSSKYVS
+489 RNSSKYVTS
-498 AETKAIQK
+498 ETKAIQK
-506 SSEITEKKISK
+506 ASAMADKKISK

-536 KTEEIKE
+536 KTEEVQD
-543 DKSVIFYL
+543 DKSIVFYL

-558 DSNIIWKMVGDAFA
+558 DSNIIWKMVGDAFS

-611 TLGGYNNQ
+611 TLGGYNNT
-619 NGVLSMQDSDGNEIG
+619 NGHCVIENADGKVVGTLGVNGYYSNDPKDQYAI
-634 RWNNQGV
+634 RVNNGQIDVYGSKGALVGTVKYVQGT
-641 YAKGHYVS
+641 GDGS
-649 EDSIGRKIDLHNAKI
+649 E
-664 DLYSSGGKY
+664 
-673 TGYISGELDGIEARA
+673 GIEMYVHSGNRYSAVSVSTNGRTAIWGDSVLVA
-688 TSTDYLNIGK
+688 TDKLITG
-698 GYSEFNVSKRLQL
+698 GTQ
-711 LSKNQIAISANE
+711 
-723 IVINGNK
+723 
-730 AKTGTAVF
+730 AKTGRAVF

-744 KFVNGN
+744 DYRNGY
-750 LVGGRTASG
+750 LIGGRTASG

>member
-33 NLGRSEF
+33 NLGQSEF

-132 NYTTHLKYPLK
+132 DYTTHLKYPLK

-170 VKEAPTNTTH
+170 VKKAPTNTTH
-180 RQVIGLI
+180 RQVVGLI

-194 AWMNADNHL
+194 AWMNSDNHL

-210 TLFDGMTDLDG
+210 TLFDEMTDLDG

-249 DVTGGSFGDDINEFF
+249 DMSGGSFGDDINEFF

-273 LYTSGSNMDGG
+273 LYASGSNIDGG
-284 YFDNGLELLT
+284 YFDDGLELLT

-333 HSVDTEEASG
+333 HSVDAEEASG
-343 YILSDATTYYAS
+343 YILSDATTYYTS

-365 LADNFHFLTQWKIG
+365 LVDNFHFLTQWKIG

-387 NITGVQTTDNENTY
+387 KITGVQTTDNENTY
-401 TYGTDGY
+401 TYGNDGY
-408 ILSIE
+408 ILAIE
-413 NSLIKDKNL
+413 NSLIEDKKL

-474 NFLGFTQFKCSAENS
+474 NFLGFTQLKCSAENS

-698 GYSEFNVSKRLQL
+698 GYSEFNASKRLQL
-711 LSKNQIAISANE
+711 LSKNQIAISAKE

>member
-33 NLGRSEF
+33 NLGKSEF

-59 NVVSRKIT
+59 NVVSRKIS

-76 YRVHS
+76 YKIHS
-81 FLGAKITLYK
+81 FLGAKISLYK
-91 SISTDIG
+91 TISAENG
-98 DLTIKSGTYTVID
+98 DLSIKSGTYTVID

-132 NYTTHLKYPLK
+132 DYTTHLKYPLK

-180 RQVIGLI
+180 RQVVGLI

-239 VITEKYVTYS
+239 IITEKYVTYS
-249 DVTGGSFGDDINEFF
+249 DMTGGSFGDDINEFF

-273 LYTSGSNMDGG
+273 KYASGSDMDGG
-284 YFDNGLELLT
+284 YFDDGLELLT
-294 DDSYGIMYR
+294 NDSYGIMYR

-318 QHDGFRLRDGRTLGV
+318 QYDGFRLRDGRTLGV

-343 YILSDATTYYAS
+343 YILSDATAYYAS

-365 LADNFHFLTQWKIG
+365 LVDNFHFLTQWKTG
-379 LTTGVENI
+379 LTTGIENI
-387 NITGVQTTDNENTY
+387 KITGVQTTDNENTY

-408 ILSIE
+408 ILAIE
-413 NSLIKDKNL
+413 NSLIEDKNL

-474 NFLGFTQFKCSAENS
+474 NFLGFTQLKCSAENS

-506 SSEITEKKISK
+506 SSAITEKKIGK

-543 DKSVIFYL
+543 DKSVVFYL

-587 NGNAVVN
+587 NGDAVVN

-619 NGVLSMQDSDGNEIG
+619 NGVLSMQDSAGNEIG

-641 YAKGHYVS
+641 YARGHYVS
-649 EDSIGRKIDLHNAKI
+649 EDSAGRKIDLHNARI
-664 DLYSSGGKY
+664 DLYSSGGNY
-673 TGYISGELDGIEARA
+673 TGHISGELDGIQARV
-688 TSTDYLNIGK
+688 TSTDYLNVGK
-698 GYSEFNVSKRLQL
+698 GYSEFNVSERLQL
-711 LSKNQIAISANE
+711 LSQKQISISAKQM
-723 IVINGNK
+723 VVNGNTT
-730 AKTGTAVF
+730 KTGTAVF

-744 KFVNGN
+744 KFVNGY

>member
-132 NYTTHLKYPLK
+132 DYTTHLTYPLSLK
-143 LSEIL
+143 DIL
-148 IDSCRTCG
+148 KDSCRTCG
-156 VQLDTVHFNGEDIT
+156 VQMDVTSFSDDNIM
-170 VKEAPTNTTH
+170 VKEKPTNTTH
-180 RQVIGLI
+180 RQVIGWI
-187 SMIAGGN
+187 TMIAGGN

-203 QITDYDM
+203 QISQYDM
-210 TLFDGMTDLDG
+210 SLFDNIADIDG

-239 VITEKYVTYS
+239 MISEKYSTYADMS
-249 DVTGGSFGDDINEFF
+249 GGTFSEDISEYY
-264 YDDLDWNKE
+264 YDDLDWSSEK
-273 LYTSGSNMDGG
+273 YSSGSNVDGG
-284 YFDNGLELLT
+284 WFDDGLELLT

-303 SVERKQRNPYHLISK
+303 SVERKQRNTYQLIGKKDNLFLLKS
-318 QHDGFRLRDGRTLGV
+318 GNVLGV
-333 HSVDTEEASG
+333 HSVDVEEASG
-343 YILSDATTYYAS
+343 YILTDATNVYTS
-355 GNNADDGTFE
+355 GDILDDGNFK
-365 LADNFHFLTQWKIG
+365 LVDNFHFLTQWKTG
-379 LTTGVENI
+379 LTTGVEPI
-387 NITGVQTTDNENTY
+387 VITGIQTTEDEKTY
-401 TYGTDGY
+401 TYGSEGY

-413 NSLIKDKNL
+413 NSLIKDKSL

-429 KLVGLTFM
+429 KLTGVSFM

-449 EFMDLAYVIDR
+449 DFMDLAYVIDR
-460 AGKTNRTILTDITF
+460 NGKVNKTILTDITF
-474 NFLGFTQFKCSAENS
+474 NFLGFTSLKCSAENAI
-489 VRNSSKYVS
+489 RNSSKYVTS
-498 AETKAIQK
+498 ETKAIQK
-506 SSEITEKKISK
+506 ASAMADKKISK

-536 KTEEIKE
+536 KTEEVQD
-543 DKSVIFYL
+543 DKSIVFYL

-611 TLGGYNNQ
+611 TLGGYNNT
-619 NGVLSMQDSDGNEIG
+619 NGHCVIENADGKVVGTLGVNGYYSNDPKDQYAI
-634 RWNNQGV
+634 RVNNGQIDVYGSKGALVGTVKYVQGT
-641 YAKGHYVS
+641 GDGS
-649 EDSIGRKIDLHNAKI
+649 E
-664 DLYSSGGKY
+664 
-673 TGYISGELDGIEARA
+673 GIEMYVHSGNRYSAVSVSTNGRTAIWGDSVLVA
-688 TSTDYLNIGK
+688 TDKLITG
-698 GYSEFNVSKRLQL
+698 GTQ
-711 LSKNQIAISANE
+711 
-723 IVINGNK
+723 
-730 AKTGTAVF
+730 AKTGRAVF

-744 KFVNGN
+744 DYRNGY
-750 LVGGRTASG
+750 LIGGRTASG

>member
-132 NYTTHLKYPLK
+132 DYTTHLTYPLSLK
-143 LSEIL
+143 DIL
-148 IDSCRTCG
+148 KDSCRTCG
-156 VQLDTVHFNGEDIT
+156 VQMDVTSFSDDNIM
-170 VKEAPTNTTH
+170 VKEKPTNTTH
-180 RQVIGLI
+180 RQVIGWI
-187 SMIAGGN
+187 AMIAGGN

-203 QITDYDM
+203 QISQYDM
-210 TLFDGMTDLDG
+210 SLFDNIADIDG

-239 VITEKYVTYS
+239 MISEKYSTYADMS
-249 DVTGGSFGDDINEFF
+249 GGTFSEDISEYY
-264 YDDLDWNKE
+264 YDDLDWSSEK
-273 LYTSGSNMDGG
+273 YSSGSNVDGG
-284 YFDNGLELLT
+284 WFDDGLELLT

-303 SVERKQRNPYHLISK
+303 SVERKQRNTYQLIGK
-318 QHDGFRLRDGRTLGV
+318 KDNLFLLKNGNVLGV
-333 HSVDTEEASG
+333 HSVDVEEASG
-343 YILSDATTYYAS
+343 YILTDATNVYTS
-355 GNNADDGTFE
+355 GDILDDGNFK
-365 LADNFHFLTQWKIG
+365 LVDNFHFLTQWKTG
-379 LTTGVENI
+379 LTTGVEPI
-387 NITGVQTTDNENTY
+387 VITGIQTTENEKTY
-401 TYGTDGY
+401 TYGSEGY

-413 NSLIKDKNL
+413 NSLIKDKSL

-429 KLVGLTFM
+429 KLTGVSFM

-449 EFMDLAYVIDR
+449 DFMDLAYVIDR
-460 AGKTNRTILTDITF
+460 NGKVNKTILTDITF
-474 NFLGFTQFKCSAENS
+474 NFLGFTSLKCSAENAI
-489 VRNSSKYVS
+489 RNSSKYVTS
-498 AETKAIQK
+498 ETKAIQK
-506 SSEITEKKISK
+506 ASAMADKKISK

-536 KTEEIKE
+536 KTEKIQD
-543 DKSVIFYL
+543 DKSIVFYL

-579 TWNAGLDS
+579 TWNAGLHS

-611 TLGGYNNQ
+611 TLGGYNNT
-619 NGVLSMQDSDGNEIG
+619 NGHCVIENADGKVVGTLGVNGYYSNDPKDQYAI
-634 RWNNQGV
+634 RVNNGQIDVYGSKGALVGTVKYVQG
-641 YAKGHYVS
+641 AGDGS
-649 EDSIGRKIDLHNAKI
+649 E
-664 DLYSSGGKY
+664 
-673 TGYISGELDGIEARA
+673 GIEMYVHSGNRYAAVSVSTNGRTAIWGDSVLVA
-688 TSTDYLNIGK
+688 TDKLITG
-698 GYSEFNVSKRLQL
+698 GTQ
-711 LSKNQIAISANE
+711 
-723 IVINGNK
+723 
-730 AKTGTAVF
+730 AKTGRAVF

-744 KFVNGN
+744 DYRNGY
-750 LVGGRTASG
+750 LIGGRTASG

>member
-132 NYTTHLKYPLK
+132 DYTTHLKYPLK

-180 RQVIGLI
+180 RQVVGLI

>member
-124 DDAYKLDR
+124 DDVYKLDR
-132 NYTTHLKYPLK
+132 DYTTHLTYPLSLK
-143 LSEIL
+143 DIL
-148 IDSCRTCG
+148 KDSCRTCG
-156 VQLDTVHFNGEDIT
+156 VQMDVTSFSDDNIM
-170 VKEAPTNTTH
+170 VKEKPTNTTH
-180 RQVIGLI
+180 RQVIGWI
-187 SMIAGGN
+187 AMIAGGN

-203 QITDYDM
+203 QISQYDM
-210 TLFDGMTDLDG
+210 SLFDNIADIDG

-239 VITEKYVTYS
+239 MISEKYSTYAEMS
-249 DVTGGSFGDDINEFF
+249 GGTFSEDISEYY
-264 YDDLDWNKE
+264 YDDLDWSSEK
-273 LYTSGSNMDGG
+273 YSSGSNVDGG
-284 YFDNGLELLT
+284 WFDDGLELLT

-303 SVERKQRNPYHLISK
+303 SVERKQRNTYQLIGK
-318 QHDGFRLRDGRTLGV
+318 KDNLFLLKNGNVLGV
-333 HSVDTEEASG
+333 HSVDVEEASG
-343 YILSDATTYYAS
+343 YILTDATNVYTS
-355 GNNADDGTFE
+355 GDIIDDGSFK
-365 LADNFHFLTQWKIG
+365 LVDNFHFLTQWKTG
-379 LTTGVENI
+379 LTTGVEPI
-387 NITGVQTTDNENTY
+387 VITGIQTTEDEKTY
-401 TYGTDGY
+401 TYGSEGY

-413 NSLIKDKNL
+413 NSLIKDKSL

-429 KLVGLTFM
+429 KLTGVSFM

-449 EFMDLAYVIDR
+449 DFMDLAYVIDR
-460 AGKTNRTILTDITF
+460 NGKVNKTILTDITF
-474 NFLGFTQFKCSAENS
+474 NFLGFTSLKCSAENAI
-489 VRNSSKYVS
+489 RNSSKYVTS
-498 AETKAIQK
+498 ETKAVQK
-506 SSEITEKKISK
+506 ASAMADKKISK

-536 KTEEIKE
+536 KTEKIQD
-543 DKSVIFYL
+543 DKSIVFYL

-611 TLGGYNNQ
+611 TLGGYNNT
-619 NGVLSMQDSDGNEIG
+619 NGHCVIENADGKVVGTLGVNGYYSNDPKDQYAI
-634 RWNNQGV
+634 RVNNGQIEVYGSKGALVGTVKYVQG
-641 YAKGHYVS
+641 AGDGS
-649 EDSIGRKIDLHNAKI
+649 E
-664 DLYSSGGKY
+664 
-673 TGYISGELDGIEARA
+673 GIEMYVHSGNRYSAVSVSTNGRTAIWGDSVLVA
-688 TSTDYLNIGK
+688 TDKLITG
-698 GYSEFNVSKRLQL
+698 GTQ
-711 LSKNQIAISANE
+711 
-723 IVINGNK
+723 
-730 AKTGTAVF
+730 AKTGRAVF

-744 KFVNGN
+744 DYRNGY
-750 LVGGRTASG
+750 LIGGRTASG
-759 TTF
+759 TKF